1 MKKIDALKMVRNIR
15 DKQNADTAG
24 KSPKEIID
32 YFRRKAGKVSAQIEA
47 LQLTERSQSH

>member
-24 KSPKEIID
+24 KSPQEIID
-32 YFRRKAGKVSAQIEA
+32 YFRRKAREVAAKTEA
-47 LQLTERSQSH
+47 PELTGR